1 MGAHFLCKVEGRLGG
16 SAADLKEA
24 LLLNRVIRWTSS
36 GYLYEA
42 DPRRAEQL
50 IRDLLS
56 TVKGAR
62 AVTFP

>member
-1 MGAHFLCKVEGRLGG
+1 MEAHFLCKEEGRLGG
-16 SAADLKEA
+16 GAADLKEA
-24 LLLNRVIRWTSS
+24 RLRNRVVRWTSS

-50 IRDLLS
+50 IGDLLV